1 MVVKV
6 HVQVNF
12 HQATCSKQFM
22 SYSQYCGGERETEEQ
37 KKINFKN
44 DKKTTTTQKI
54 HDDYRNN
61 CNDYCN

>member
-1 MVVKV
+1 
-6 HVQVNF
+6 
-12 HQATCSKQFM
+12 M